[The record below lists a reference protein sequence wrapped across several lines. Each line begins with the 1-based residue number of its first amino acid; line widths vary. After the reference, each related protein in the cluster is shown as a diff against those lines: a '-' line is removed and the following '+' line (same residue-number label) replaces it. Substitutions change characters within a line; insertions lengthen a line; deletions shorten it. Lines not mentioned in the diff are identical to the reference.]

1 MSIAVN
7 SGNKSGEDQGVMQH
21 TLSVLVENCPG
32 ALSRITGLFSGRG
45 FNIESLCVAETLDPT
60 LSHLTLVT
68 SGDELIIEQIIKQLY
83 RLVDVYKVVD
93 VTEGEF
99 VEREM
104 ALIKVRA
111 EEETRAEV
119 LRMCDIF
126 RCKVVDVSPK
136 TYTIEVTG
144 PESKL
149 KAVIELL
156 APLGIKEI
164 ACTGKIAMSR
174 EKKTL

>member
-1 MSIAVN
+1 MN
-7 SGNKSGEDQGVMQH
+7 EKNEKKH
-21 TLSVLVENCPG
+21 TLSVLVENTPG
-32 ALSRITGLFSGRG
+32 ALARIAGLFSGRG
-45 FNIESLCVAETLDPT
+45 FNIDSLCVAETLDPT

-68 SGDELIIEQIIKQLY
+68 HGDEFIIEQIIKQLR

-93 VTEGEF
+93 VTEEGDF

-111 EEETRAEV
+111 EKETREEIF
-119 LRMCDIF
+119 RICEIF
-126 RCKVVDVSPK
+126 RCKIVDVSPK
-136 TYTIEVTG
+136 TYILEVTG
-144 PESKL
+144 DEDKI

-156 APLGIKEI
+156 KPMGIREI
-164 ACTGKIAMSR
+164 VRTGIIAMKR

>member
-1 MSIAVN
+1 M
-7 SGNKSGEDQGVMQH
+7 KH
-21 TLSVLVENCPG
+21 TLSVLVENTPG
-32 ALSRITGLFSGRG
+32 ALSRITGLFSGRA
-45 FNIESLCVAETLDPT
+45 FNIESLNVAATLDPT

-68 SGDELIIEQIIKQLY
+68 TGDEFIIEQIIKQLR
-83 RLVDVYKVVD
+83 RLVDVFKVVD
-93 VTEGEF
+93 VSEGEF

-104 ALIKVRA
+104 SLIKVRA
-111 EEETRAEV
+111 EEESRAEI

-136 TYTIEVTG
+136 SYTLEVTG

-156 APLGIKEI
+156 RPIGIKEI
-164 ACTGKIAMSR
+164 TRSGAIAMIR
-174 EKKTL
+174 EKKTI

>member
-1 MSIAVN
+1 M
-7 SGNKSGEDQGVMQH
+7 KH
-21 TLSVLVENCPG
+21 TLSVLVENEPG

-45 FNIESLCVAETLDPT
+45 FNIESLCVAPTLDKT
-60 LSHLTLVT
+60 MSHLTLVT
-68 SGDELIIEQIIKQLY
+68 SGDEYIIEQIIKQLN

-93 VTEGEF
+93 VSEGEF

-104 ALIKVRA
+104 ALIKVKA
-111 EEETRAEV
+111 EDETRAEV

-149 KAVIELL
+149 RAVTELL
-156 APLGIKEI
+156 YPLGIKEI
-164 ACTGKIAMSR
+164 TSTGTIAIQR
-174 EKKTL
+174 EKKTV

>member
-1 MSIAVN
+1 ME
-7 SGNKSGEDQGVMQH
+7 KKH
-21 TLSVLVENCPG
+21 TLSVLVENTPG

-45 FNIESLCVAETLDPT
+45 FNIDSLCVAETLDPT

-68 SGDELIIEQIIKQLY
+68 HGDDMIIEQIIKQLR
-83 RLVDVYKVVD
+83 RLIDVYRVVD
-93 VTEGEF
+93 VTEEGEF

-111 EEETRAEV
+111 EKNTRAEV

-136 TYTIEVTG
+136 TYTLEVTG

-156 APLGIKEI
+156 RPIGIKEI
-164 ACTGKIAMSR
+164 VRTGIIAMQR

>member
-1 MSIAVN
+1 M
-7 SGNKSGEDQGVMQH
+7 KH
-21 TLSVLVENCPG
+21 TLSVLVENTPG

-45 FNIESLCVAETLDPT
+45 FNIESLSVAATLDPT

-68 SGDELIIEQIIKQLY
+68 KGDDPIIEQIIKQLR

-93 VTEGEF
+93 VSEGEF

-111 EEETRAEV
+111 EDETRAEV
-119 LRMCDIF
+119 LRTCDIF
-126 RCKVVDVSPK
+126 RCKVVDVSPR
-136 TYTIEVTG
+136 TYTVEVTG

-156 APLGIKEI
+156 SPIGIKEI
-164 ACTGKIAMSR
+164 SRTGTIAMAR
-174 EKKTL
+174 EKKTA

>member
-1 MSIAVN
+1 MAER
-7 SGNKSGEDQGVMQH
+7 KH
-21 TLSVLVENCPG
+21 TLSVLVENTPG
-32 ALSRITGLFSGRG
+32 ALARIAGLFSGRG
-45 FNIESLCVAETLDPT
+45 FNIDSLCVAETLDPT

-68 SGDELIIEQIIKQLY
+68 YGEDLIIEQIIKQLR
-83 RLVDVYKVVD
+83 RLIDVYKVVD
-93 VTEGEF
+93 ITEEGEF

-111 EEETRAEV
+111 EKETRAEV

-144 PESKL
+144 PQSKL
-149 KAVIELL
+149 QAVIELL
-156 APLGIKEI
+156 KPIGIKEI
-164 ACTGKIAMSR
+164 VRTGVIAMKR
-174 EKKTL
+174 EKKTP

>member
-1 MSIAVN
+1 MA
-7 SGNKSGEDQGVMQH
+7 KKH
-21 TLSVLVENCPG
+21 TLSVLVENTPG
-32 ALSRITGLFSGRG
+32 ALARIVGLFSGRG
-45 FNIESLCVAETLDPT
+45 FNIDSLCVAETLDPT

-68 SGDELIIEQIIKQLY
+68 HGDDFIIEQIIKQLR

-93 VTEGEF
+93 VTEEGEF

-104 ALIKVRA
+104 ALIKVKA
-111 EEETRAEV
+111 EKETRAEV

-126 RCKVVDVSPK
+126 RCKVVDVSPR

-144 PESKL
+144 PESKI

-156 APLGIKEI
+156 KPIGIKELVR
-164 ACTGKIAMSR
+164 TGVIAMKR
-174 EKKTL
+174 EKKSV

>member
-1 MSIAVN
+1 
-7 SGNKSGEDQGVMQH
+7 
-21 TLSVLVENCPG
+21 
-32 ALSRITGLFSGRG
+32 
-45 FNIESLCVAETLDPT
+45 VAATLDPS

-68 SGDELIIEQIIKQLY
+68 RGDEFIIEQIIKQLR
-83 RLVDVYKVVD
+83 RLVDVFKVVD
-93 VTEGEF
+93 VSEGEF

-111 EEETRAEV
+111 EEESRAEI
-119 LRMCDIF
+119 LRICDIF

-136 TYTIEVTG
+136 SYTLEVTG

-156 APLGIKEI
+156 RPIGIKEI
-164 ACTGKIAMSR
+164 TRTGTIAMMR
-174 EKKTL
+174 EKKTI